1 MTKQIAID
9 QITVPADIK
18 LVNRRKIL
26 EYLMSGE
33 KCTAADIC
41 NATGISKPTT
51 MRALQYFCERGLLE
65 SAGLGKSTR
74 VGGKRPE
81 YFVFSDVRKILCI
94 ALWPESITFALS
106 NLVGDVYALEE
117 YPHVAQDNL
126 EDVFSSLENLV
137 LPYLERRG
145 VLLSD
150 LYGVGISMSGTV
162 DYKTNLL
169 HYNAKSPGWGRNIR
183 IEDYLRPI
191 FGETSQYILENAG
204 RTCGRA
210 LLLDQPQLAQS
221 RILSLFC
228 TWGLSACLIENGHV
242 LSGKDAL
249 IGEIGHMIVDNIAS
263 IQCECGKNG
272 CLERSVS
279 SARIIEML
287 GSDHPLCNG
296 NRPLTLRRLFTASAE
311 GDLLA
316 REVVAYLAHC
326 FAVALHNLALVCNPD
341 VVIFQGDFALA
352 DQHFDSCLKG
362 ELAEFRYFPETGIF
376 EVRYDKRELSWLAA
390 RGSAAMLQQ
399 HYFSS
404 LQFD

>member
-1 MTKQIAID
+1 MAKQIILD
-9 QITVPADIK
+9 QVTVPADIK

-33 KCTAADIC
+33 KCTVADIC

-51 MRALQYFCERGLLE
+51 MRALQYFCERGLLK
-65 SAGLGKSTR
+65 SAGLGASTR

-81 YFVFSDVRKILCI
+81 YFVFSDMRKILCI

-126 EDVFSSLENLV
+126 DDVFASLEHLV

-162 DYKTNLL
+162 DYKMNLL
-169 HYNAKSPGWGRNIR
+169 HYNAKSPGWGRNIHM
-183 IEDYLRPI
+183 EDYLRPI
-191 FGETSQYILENAG
+191 FGEIPLYILENAG
-204 RTCGRA
+204 RACGRA
-210 LLLDQPQLAQS
+210 LLLDQPQLAER

-249 IGEIGHMIVDNIAS
+249 IGEIGHMLVDNTAS
-263 IQCECGKNG
+263 TQCECGKNG

-279 SARIIEML
+279 LACIIKML

-296 NRPLTLRRLFTASAE
+296 DRPLTLRRLFAASAA
-311 GDLLA
+311 GDSSA
-316 REVVAYLAHC
+316 QKVVTYLAHC
-326 FAVALHNLALVCNPD
+326 FAIALHNLVLVYNPD

-352 DQHFDSCLKG
+352 DQHFDNCLKR
-362 ELAEFRYFPETGIF
+362 ELAEFRYFPEEGIC
-376 EVRYDKRELSWLAA
+376 EIRYDKRELSWLAA

-404 LQFD
+404 MQFD